1 MHTAP
6 RTRFSHRATD
16 STSVRVFG
24 TRATIVHSTHQAEHE
39 RRQAAGLRQVDNLEL
54 LDVLM
59 DLPANAPVPV
69 SSISGPDLRV
79 LRKAPGGVVRFSA
92 TAVTRVL
99 TPVLTPVLAVVYAS
113 QWRDGLADASEFASY
128 LPRMFVIDELPA
140 NADEA
145 IAEASWYGIGV
156 AVGPPASPAIVLEP
170 EPLPDWQPTV
180 AWWRFCERVYRHH
193 VQGGSVAHA

>member
-24 TRATIVHSTHQAEHE
+24 TSATILHTTHQAEHE
-39 RRQAAGLRQVDNLEL
+39 RRQAAGLRHVDSMEL

-59 DLPANAPVPV
+59 DLPVNAPVPL
-69 SSISGPDLRV
+69 SSISRPDLRV
-79 LRKAPGGVVRFSA
+79 LRNAPTGVVRITAS
-92 TAVTRVL
+92 AVTRLV
-99 TPVLTPVLAVVYAS
+99 TPAVTPMLAVVYAS
-113 QWRDGLADASEFASY
+113 RWRDGLADASEFAAY

-140 NADEA
+140 AAGEA
-145 IAEASWYGIGV
+145 LAEASWYGIGV
-156 AVGPPASPAIVLEP
+156 AVGPPDAATIVLEP

-180 AWWRFCERVYRHH
+180 AWWRFCERVYGHMTAH
-193 VQGGSVAHA
+193 DGVA